1 MDINILDQENT
12 VLNVFLSEIRNK
24 DYQQNM
30 HLFRR
35 NMRRCGNLLAYE
47 ISKTLDFS
55 EEKIETPLGIKGI
68 NLPQNNIVLI
78 CILRA
83 SLPFYDGFLD
93 YFETAES
100 GFIGAYR
107 KEKEGSKL
115 DIQMDYY
122 AFPKIDGKTLILIDP
137 MLASGKSMV
146 MSINELLKLGKP
158 ERVIVASLICSQDG
172 LGYLKANTEIDISFY
187 TASKDLVLNDKS
199 YIVPGLG
206 DAGDLAYGVKE

>member
-1 MDINILDQENT
+1 MDINILDTQNT
-12 VLNVFLSEIRNK
+12 ILNVFLSEIRNK
-24 DYQQNM
+24 SYQQNK

-35 NMRRCGNLLAYE
+35 NMLRCGQVMAYE
-47 ISKTLDFS
+47 ISKTLAYK
-55 EEKIETPLGIKGI
+55 ETVIETPLGTKEID
-68 NLPQNNIVLI
+68 LPQDNILLI

-83 SLPFYDGFLD
+83 SLPFYNGFLD

-107 KEKEGSKL
+107 KVEEGSEL

-122 AFPKIDGKTLILIDP
+122 AFPKIEGKTLIVIDP

-146 MSINELLKLGKP
+146 KSINELLKLGTP
-158 ERVIVASLICSQDG
+158 EKIIVASLICSQDG
-172 LGYLKANTEIDISFY
+172 LDYLEKNTSGNVSFF
-187 TASKDLVLNDKS
+187 TASKDLILNDKS

-206 DAGDLAYGVKE
+206 DAGDLAFGVKE

>member
-1 MDINILDQENT
+1 MTIHILDSQNT
-12 VLNVFLSEIRNK
+12 ILNTFLSEIRNK

-35 NMRRCGNLLAYE
+35 NMRRCGQVIAYE
-47 ISKTLDFS
+47 ISKSLDYDS
-55 EEKIETPLGIKGI
+55 SSIKTPLGTKDV
-68 NLPQNNIVLI
+68 NLPQDNILLV

-107 KEKEGSKL
+107 QEKEGSEL

-122 AFPKIDGKTLILIDP
+122 AFPKIDRKTLIVIDP
-137 MLASGKSMV
+137 MLATGKSMV
-146 MSINELLKLGKP
+146 KSINELLKLGTPKK
-158 ERVIVASLICSQDG
+158 VIVSSLICSQDG
-172 LGYLKANTEIDISFY
+172 MNYLDANIDVDVDFY
-187 TASKDLVLNDKS
+187 TASKDDILNDKS

-206 DAGDLAYGVKE
+206 DAGDLAFGVKE

>member
-1 MDINILDQENT
+1 MKINILDTKNT

-24 DYQQNM
+24 DYQQNK

-35 NMRRCGNLLAYE
+35 NMQRCGQVMAYE
-47 ISKTLDFS
+47 ISKTLAYK
-55 EEKIETPLGIKGI
+55 EEVIETSLGAKEI
-68 NLPQNNIVLI
+68 NLPQNNILLI

-107 KEKEGSKL
+107 KEKEGSEL

-122 AFPKIDGKTLILIDP
+122 AFPKIDGKTLIVIDP

-146 MSINELLKLGKP
+146 KSINELLKLGTP
-158 ERVIVASLICSQDG
+158 EKIIVASLICSEDG
-172 LGYLKANTEIDISFY
+172 LGYLEKNTSGNVSFF
-187 TASKDLVLNDKS
+187 TASKDLILNDMS

-206 DAGDLAYGVKE
+206 DAGDLAFGVKE